1 MPAAERG
8 CVLQRLRSYASDADN
23 PHLAV
28 PTLAGDDAVSRL
40 RVGDWRILFD
50 RTDDNIQVI
59 TVRPRRESYR

>member
-1 MPAAERG
+1 
-8 CVLQRLRSYASDADN
+8 
-23 PHLAV
+23 V